1 MATGKV
7 KWFNNEKG
15 YGFINEDGRTE
26 DLFVHY
32 SKIQMDGFKTLRAGQ
47 QVKFDI
53 IQGPKGLHAQNIQLS
68 VSDAGTPEQAK
79 SPVRLHFFEV

>member
-26 DLFVHY
+26 DVFVHY
-32 SKIQMDGFKTLRAGQ
+32 SKIRMDGFKTLKAGQ
-47 QVKFDI
+47 QVIFDI
-53 IQGPKGLHAQNIQLS
+53 IQAPKGLHAENILIHS
-68 VSDAGTPEQAK
+68 NDA
-79 SPVRLHFFEV
+79 SPIDAPQCLTQHHHLEV